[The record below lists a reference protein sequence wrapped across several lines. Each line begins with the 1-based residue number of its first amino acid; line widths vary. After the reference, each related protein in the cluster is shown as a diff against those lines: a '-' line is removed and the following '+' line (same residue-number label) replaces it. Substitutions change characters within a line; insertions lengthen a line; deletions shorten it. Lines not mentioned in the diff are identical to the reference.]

1 MEFFGKSGGGGSG
14 SGGSAAS
21 DFSDYASSRV
31 RSATDASLQYPDWG
45 VVMELC
51 DHINGSPDGFV

>member
-14 SGGSAAS
+14 GGSGAAVG

-31 RSATDASLQYPDWG
+31 RSATDAGLQYPDWG

-51 DHINGSPDGFV
+51 DHINGSPDG